1 MSQRR
6 LLALILAAC
15 TLPAL
20 TSCATEQGSF
30 ADAWAD
36 SYDDTTD
43 VFGKHFFNQDA
54 ADPYARQDGWT
65 AQAGNTE
72 ARASRLLLNTGVP
85 EPTRVPRQGQ
95 DRGDN
100 GMQSFWDWL
109 IDND

>member
-1 MSQRR
+1 MSLSRP
-6 LLALILAAC
+6 LALILAAC
-15 TLPAL
+15 TLPAM

-43 VFGKHFFNQDA
+43 VFGKHFFNQDDS
-54 ADPYARQDGWT
+54 DPYSRRDGWT
-65 AQAGNTE
+65 AQAGNSE

-85 EPTRVPRQGQ
+85 EHSTVPRQGQ
-95 DRGDN
+95 DRGDQ

-109 IDND
+109 LDND